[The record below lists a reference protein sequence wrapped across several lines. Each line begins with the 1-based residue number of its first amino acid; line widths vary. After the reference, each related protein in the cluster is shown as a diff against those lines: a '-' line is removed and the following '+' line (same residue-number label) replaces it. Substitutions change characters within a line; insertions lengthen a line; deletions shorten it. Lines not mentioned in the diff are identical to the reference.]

1 MLAAKEVSYSISSYL
16 QTQTSIT
23 GSTASS
29 ICIVQQTRALKIHK
43 FKMERLKGIFVL
55 QENV

>member
-1 MLAAKEVSYSISSYL
+1 MLAAKEVSYSISNYL

-29 ICIVQQTRALKIHK
+29 ICIVHPIRALKIHK
-43 FKMERLKGIFVL
+43 FKIERLKGIFVM